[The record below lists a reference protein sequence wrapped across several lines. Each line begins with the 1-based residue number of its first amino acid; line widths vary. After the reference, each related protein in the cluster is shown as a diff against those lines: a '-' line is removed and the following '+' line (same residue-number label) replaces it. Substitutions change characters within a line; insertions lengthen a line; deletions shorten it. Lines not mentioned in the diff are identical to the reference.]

1 MTGGSLPTSAIL
13 STQTAFNVHECSQ
26 RCTQKPSCLGFN
38 YKQTQT
44 GEKYMNC
51 QLSKQRLEEIDIAKG
66 TKWIFYNVLKVSTK
80 ALTASTLFISLNDEH
95 ALLGKDRK

>member
-1 MTGGSLPTSAIL
+1 
-13 STQTAFNVHECSQ
+13 
-26 RCTQKPSCLGFN
+26 
-38 YKQTQT
+38 
-44 GEKYMNC
+44 MNC